1 MAKPSFQDILFD
13 EVEPGIA
20 RITFNRPEVRNAVGL
35 RMAAD
40 VIAAAKHINESPE
53 LRAVILTGAGDQAF
67 CAGANLKERKTLAS
81 DQAWELVRR
90 LKAMTTA
97 IEEIEVPVIA
107 AINGFALAGGTH
119 YAIACDVRVACE
131 EATLGLTEV
140 KIGIIPGGPAVKLSR
155 IMGKGKINEMILTGR
170 HYPAAEAKE
179 IGLVEHVV
187 PRAQL
192 MPKSLA
198 IAREIAANAPLAV
211 KTAKRLIRL
220 SYESNLTV
228 TNEYQEVAREVLEH
242 TEDCR
247 EGLAAFAERRPARF
261 RGR

>member
-1 MAKPSFQDILFD
+1 MPKPSFQDILF
-13 EVEPGIA
+13 EQVEPGIV
-20 RITFNRPEVRNAVGL
+20 RITLNRPEVLNAVGL

-40 VIAAAKHINESPE
+40 VIEAARLVNASPE
-53 LRAVILTGAGDQAF
+53 VRAVILTGAGERAF
-67 CAGANLKERKTLAS
+67 CAGANLKERKNLAPE
-81 DQAWELVRR
+81 QAWELVRR
-90 LKAMTTA
+90 LKAMTTS

-119 YAIACDVRVACE
+119 YAIACDVRVASE
-131 EATLGLTEV
+131 DAVLGLTEV

-155 IMGKGKINEMILTGR
+155 LMGKGKINEMILTGR
-170 HYPAAEAKE
+170 RYPAAEAKE

-187 PRAQL
+187 PRAAL
-192 MPKSLA
+192 MDKALA

-228 TNEYQEVAREVLEH
+228 ANEYQEAAREVLEH

-247 EGLAAFAERRPARF
+247 EGLAAFAERRTPRF
-261 RGR
+261 KGR